1 MSLIKSFFLKTYCE
15 YELYCQIIGTPGSGK
30 SHMTKVLAEEF
41 NFKHQDVADI
51 VKVNGFI
58 EGYDEQLECPILD
71 EKKLVEF
78 LEPIMRSGGNIVEY
92 HNIEFFPER
101 WFQLVL
107 VVRCDTNILFKRLE
121 EKGYHSNKIQ
131 QYVEMEIFQMA
142 LDEAKT
148 AFKRVIVHE
157 VRGETEE
164 DVEKCLT
171 LVKDFLEI
179 WN

>member
-1 MSLIKSFFLKTYCE
+1 MKLT
-15 YELYCQIIGTPGSGK
+15 GTPGSGK
-30 SHMTKVLAEEF
+30 SHMTKILAEEF

-51 VKVNGFI
+51 VKVNDFTD
-58 EGYDEQLECPILD
+58 GYDEQLECPILD
-71 EKKLVEF
+71 EKKLLKF
-78 LEPIMRSGGNIVEY
+78 LEPIMRTGGNIVEY

-121 EKGYHSNKIQ
+121 EKGYNSKKIQ

-148 AFKRVIVHE
+148 AFKRVVVHQ
-157 VRGETEE
+157 VRGEKES
-164 DVEKCLT
+164 DVQECIAI
-171 LVKDFLEI
+171 VKDFMKI